1 MSDAGVSQDTECP
14 CLWSPQWVILETKLP
29 LEEEEDPWGDVLA
42 LRCSTRWSSWKT
54 SALMELSGCAVLWKL
69 CTHSCLHWCCCQCP
83 AQLGSSQERGSELA
97 DQQTRCAVSAGAGMP
112 MLQWLLS
119 TSNRWWQDPSF
130 FGDKLAKWFMEPHLM
145 MAVFWAWLYECTICL
160 LWTSV
165 ARIQCLADG
174 KLITYRVA
182 LASLS
187 VLEFIS
193 KPWEFEQPDLSPT
206 QYTFVTCKW
215 DYLVVG
221 VAHHSTAAL
230 QRHCGLLASHKASQT
245 TWTLHQLVKDLNTM
259 GDSSIYISGF
269 RLPCIATYTLVTL

>member
-1 MSDAGVSQDTECP
+1 MLGCPRILNALLCDPHNWKQSFFGGGVRSLRGFLSCRVLNPVSQ
-14 CLWSPQWVILETKLP
+14 LENL
-29 LEEEEDPWGDVLA
+29 
-42 LRCSTRWSSWKT
+42 CSHGIAW
-54 SALMELSGCAVLWKL
+54 MCCAVEG
-69 CTHSCLHWCCCQCP
+69 CLLWCCWQCP

-97 DQQTRCAVSAGAGMP
+97 DQQTRCAASAGAGMP

-165 ARIQCLADG
+165 VRIQCLADG

-193 KPWEFEQPDLSPT
+193 KPWKFEQPDLSPT
-206 QYTFVTCKW
+206 QAYFC
-215 DYLVVG
+215 YLQMRLSG
-221 VAHHSTAAL
+221 GQHSSPQHSSTAKPLWIAGISQSFPDHL
-230 QRHCGLLASHKASQT
+230 NSSPDREGFKYCGWQQYLHK
-245 TWTLHQLVKDLNTM
+245 W
-259 GDSSIYISGF
+259 F
-269 RLPCIATYTLVTL
+269 

>member
-1 MSDAGVSQDTECP
+1 MLGCPRILNALPCGPHNESFWKQNFLGGGVRSLRGFPRSELLHPTNQLENLC
-14 CLWSPQWVILETKLP
+14 SPGIAWM
-29 LEEEEDPWGDVLA
+29 
-42 LRCSTRWSSWKT
+42 C
-54 SALMELSGCAVLWKL
+54 CAVEGRQ
-69 CTHSCLHWCCCQCP
+69 CPRSCELWCCCQCP

-97 DQQTRCAVSAGAGMP
+97 DQQTRCAASAGAGMP

-165 ARIQCLADG
+165 VRIQCLADG

-193 KPWEFEQPDLSPT
+193 KPWKFKQPDLFPT
-206 QYTFVTCKW
+206 QAYFCYLQIRLFGGQHSSPQHCKAIVDCW
-215 DYLVVG
+215 HL
-221 VAHHSTAAL
+221 TKLPRAL
-230 QRHCGLLASHKASQT
+230 ELFTRQRR
-245 TWTLHQLVKDLNTM
+245 
-259 GDSSIYISGF
+259 I
-269 RLPCIATYTLVTL
+269 